1 MQSLLNYYKDR
12 IISMSGHEYLDN
24 QYTINNF
31 FHPLDDMSDDEIKYR
46 RWGLKIN
53 YHNLF
58 NDVFGLIE
66 VGL

>member
-1 MQSLLNYYKDR
+1 
-12 IISMSGHEYLDN
+12 MSGHEYLDN